1 MSRNGQLEVENKRL
15 SQKVEEMKEICTLTS
30 TMNVQFKSKL
40 EREALEKGNLKES
53 NQKLKI
59 SLNKLSVKCNE
70 LNQRVKVLE
79 TNLKRKV
86 LTRINQP
93 RVQIIKSAS
102 DVVRSDNQAL
112 EDLQSRYDKLD
123 TEHQEALN
131 VIDELEFELDDVIIQ
146 NVSLLKAKSSTM
158 ICFFLPLMFRRCYRS
173 TTLNRKP
180 NDCSKKMRNSE
191 KCFNNP
197 VIRKSPLH
205 TYFCSL
211 FPAAA

>member
-1 MSRNGQLEVENKRL
+1 MSRNNQLELENKRL

-30 TMNVQFKSKL
+30 TMNVNFKSQL
-40 EREALEKGNLKES
+40 ERESVDKGNLKES

-86 LTRINQP
+86 MTRINQP

-112 EDLQSRYDKLD
+112 EDLQKRHDKLD
-123 TEHQEALN
+123 AEHQEALN
-131 VIDELEFELDDVIIQ
+131 VIDELEFELGDVMIQ
-146 NVSLLKAKSSTM
+146 NVSLLEAKGSTM
-158 ICFFLPLMFRRCYRS
+158 ICFFLRFMFHRCFRS
-173 TTLNRKP
+173 TTLNRKL
-180 NDCSKKMRNSE
+180 NGCSKKTRNSE

-205 TYFCSL
+205 TYSRSL
-211 FPAAA
+211 FPTAA